1 MAQQTAVDFL
11 VKELRIEMGY
21 GRELTKSDQ
30 RVFDEI
36 IEEAKAMEKE
46 QLKKAYYTDAVS
58 RPLGVFTSLT
68 PVLKTF
74 ENYYNETYNK

>member
-1 MAQQTAVDFL
+1 MAQTAVEWFFDNLKNHEIQAEHF
-11 VKELRIEMGY
+11 ELY
-21 GRELTKSDQ
+21 Q
-30 RVFDEI
+30 Q
-36 IEEAKAMEKE
+36 AKAMEKE

-74 ENYYNETYNK
+74 ENYYKETYNNGL

>member
-1 MAQQTAVDFL
+1 MAQQTAVDWL
-11 VKELRIEMGY
+11 MEQMLKPDMYKIWPTLLER
-21 GRELTKSDQ
+21 
-30 RVFDEI
+30 
-36 IEEAKAMEKE
+36 AKAMEKE